1 MSTLYELYLQVT
13 SANTTYNEL
22 NDRWQFYLQSY
33 QGGEDYR
40 QGGHLTRY
48 VNETDVE
55 YQARLIS
62 TPVDNHCRS
71 VVSVYTSFLFREEA
85 ERELGTLEYD
95 PMVEDFLKDADLD
108 GRSLNQFMKE
118 VSIWSNVFG
127 HCFVLVTKPNVGA
140 VTMAD
145 EIAAGV
151 RPYVSL
157 LTPLTVMD
165 WSWSRSQL
173 GRYTLDM
180 IKYVEDVNGD
190 EQVIK
195 QWTPTEIT
203 TWTVDTKSQE
213 VIAEY
218 IEPNG
223 LGKVPAIVAYGNRG
237 PIRGVGVSDL
247 SDIAD
252 HQKKIYNEL
261 SEVEQSIRLNG
272 HPTVVKTPDVEM
284 SAGAGSV
291 ALMPDGMDPGLKPY
305 MLNVS
310 TDIGA
315 IYNSI
320 AASVDAID
328 KMANTGAI
336 RATQSRTLSGVA
348 MRTEFELL
356 NARLSEKA
364 DNLELAEEQIWNL
377 YAEYQGLAFDGEIEY
392 PGSFNIQDQSQEFEK
407 LKMAKDT
414 ATDPAVLR
422 VVDEQLMEMLGEEKA
437 RLPFIDPNPIV
448 GRTYEDGEA
457 IADSLPVAYQP
468 ESNPDVPA
476 GENCGNCEY
485 YKAGEQYCIKFD
497 APVRAV
503 YWCAKWEPME
513 E

>member
-33 QGGEDYR
+33 QGGDEYR

-55 YQARLIS
+55 YQARLMS
-62 TPVDNHCRS
+62 TPLDNHCRS
-71 VVSVYTSFLFREEA
+71 VVSVYTSFLFREEPD
-85 ERELGTLEYD
+85 REFGSLVAD
-95 PMVEDFLKDADLD
+95 PMLEDFLNDADLD

-127 HCFVLVTKPNVGA
+127 HCFVLVSKPNVGA
-140 VTMAD
+140 ITMAD
-145 EIAAGV
+145 ELASGV

-165 WSWSRSQL
+165 WSWSRSPL

-195 QWTPTEIT
+195 QWTPQEIIT
-203 TWTVDTKSQE
+203 YIVDTKAQE
-213 VIAEY
+213 ITSEY
-218 IEPNG
+218 REING

-272 HPTVVKTPDVEM
+272 HPTVVKTPEVEM
-284 SAGAGSV
+284 SAGAGSI

-310 TDIGA
+310 TDIAA

-320 AASVDAID
+320 SQSIDAID

-336 RATQSRTLSGVA
+336 RATQARTLSGVA

-364 DNLELAEEQIWNL
+364 DNLELAEEQIWKL
-377 YAEYQGLAFDGEIEY
+377 YAEYQGLEFDGEIEY
-392 PGSFNIQDQSQEFEK
+392 PGSFNIQDDLQELQKLQVAKGAATDARVLALIDHEIVEALGEDGDIIMPEMVGTNHYDGLEPFEPEVLYLPGTSQEIIPTTAEQK
-407 LKMAKDT
+407 LALLNQGWVCK
-414 ATDPAVLR
+414 
-422 VVDEQLMEMLGEEKA
+422 
-437 RLPFIDPNPIV
+437 
-448 GRTYEDGEA
+448 ED
-457 IADSLPVAYQP
+457 
-468 ESNPDVPA
+468 
-476 GENCGNCEY
+476 
-485 YKAGEQYCIKFD
+485 
-497 APVRAV
+497 
-503 YWCAKWEPME
+503 
-513 E
+513 